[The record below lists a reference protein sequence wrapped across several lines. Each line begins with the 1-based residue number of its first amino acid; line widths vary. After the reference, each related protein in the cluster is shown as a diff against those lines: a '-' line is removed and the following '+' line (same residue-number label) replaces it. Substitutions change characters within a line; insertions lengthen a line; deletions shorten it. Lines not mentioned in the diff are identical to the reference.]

1 MSLGVQ
7 NGNSTQALVEDVVM
21 GAYQAKCARVSA
33 LVMLLWDH
41 GNLMLY
47 ILALYLLTTR
57 CVVTCL
63 DREVELVWVCLGV
76 STTLGPLN

>member
-7 NGNSTQALVEDVVM
+7 DASTTQALVENLVL
-21 GAYQAKCARVSA
+21 GAYQARWARLSA

-41 GNLMLY
+41 GNY
-47 ILALYLLTTR
+47 WCYTLYLIYHR

-63 DREVELVWVCLGV
+63 DREVELVWVCPPSFHHTGV
-76 STTLGPLN
+76 LN